1 VLQCQQCPPRRR
13 PATHPRGPPA
23 IKRPMTLCLLVA
35 LAAIPARAE
44 IVPASLSVNTA
55 ADEDEPHIT
64 SSGLMLFYTSNAKKK
79 FDVMMSTRAEKD
91 PRRWKPGE
99 RFADINSEA
108 NTRSVFV
115 TPDGVKNLPQ
125 RIYYAS
131 DKAPTGKDEKPNYDL
146 YFVTKVT
153 PKSEFTSEQGLHFCT
168 KDDELHPW
176 LTHDGSAL
184 YFSRKTGDGWRV
196 YVSRRPKDGQFGD
209 PVLVKELAAGF
220 HHATLTKDGKTMYLQ
235 GPLKEGRWGL
245 FRSVFDAKAKRWGK
259 PKPLDD
265 LNSPKAPRG
274 DLSPCLSRDGKWLY
288 FASDRPHPDAKGGL
302 DLYVVQTELLK

>member
-1 VLQCQQCPPRRR
+1 M
-13 PATHPRGPPA
+13 
-23 IKRPMTLCLLVA
+23 KRPMTLCLLVA

-44 IVPASLSVNTA
+44 IVPANLSVNTA

-64 SSGLMLFYTSNAKKK
+64 SSGLMLFYTSNANKK
-79 FDVMMSTRAEKD
+79 FDVMMSTRAEKN

-99 RFADINSEA
+99 LFADINSKA

-125 RIYYAS
+125 RIYYAT
-131 DKAPTGKDEKPNYDL
+131 DKDPKKDQKGDNYDL

-153 PKSEFTSEQGLHFCT
+153 PKSEFTSEQGLLFCT
-168 KDDELHPW
+168 KEDELHPW
-176 LTHDGSAL
+176 LTHDGNAL
-184 YFSRKTGDGWRV
+184 YFSRKTDDGWRV

-220 HHATLTKDGKTMYLQ
+220 HHATLTKDGQTMYLQ
-235 GPLKEGRWGL
+235 GPLGKRWGL
-245 FRSVFDAKAKRWGK
+245 FRSLYDAKAKRWGK
-259 PKPLDD
+259 PEALKD
-265 LNSPKAPRG
+265 LNSPKAPTG
-274 DLSPCLSRDGKWLY
+274 DRSPCLSRDGKWLY
-288 FASDRPHPDAKGGL
+288 FASDRLHPDAKGGL